1 MPDNFAAALERLD
14 FQFSDFGTMA
24 EMIERLRVV
33 LDVDHVSALQ
43 IDIAAQKVQADF
55 RQATFEAV
63 DRGQRLDIFR
73 RAGQTVFQL
82 RDARGRFVTSGARN
96 IRTHFERN
104 PSNV

>member
-1 MPDNFAAALERLD
+1 MPDNFAAALERMD
-14 FQFSDFGTMA
+14 FEFSDFGTMQ
-24 EMIERLRVV
+24 EMIDRLDSILGVTA
-33 LDVDHVSALQ
+33 SALQ
-43 IDIAAQKVQADF
+43 VDIAVQKAQADF

-73 RAGQTVFQL
+73 RGGRTVFQL

-104 PSNV
+104 PSNL